1 MARTGIRA
9 SAIIIRDNKIL
20 LVHRKKDG
28 REYWV
33 FPGGGIEDYEKPEET
48 VKREVF
54 EETNLK
60 VKSVKIAFGDI
71 NPMDGQEHPFFFVE
85 VGNRKIKLGGPE
97 AQRQSK
103 ENWYHPGWVSL
114 DRINKINLVPE
125 GAKEKLLKLLNIT

>member
-54 EETNLK
+54 EGTNL
-60 VKSVKIAFGDI
+60 
-71 NPMDGQEHPFFFVE
+71 
-85 VGNRKIKLGGPE
+85 
-97 AQRQSK
+97 
-103 ENWYHPGWVSL
+103 
-114 DRINKINLVPE
+114 RILRIMQAN
-125 GAKEKLLKLLNIT
+125 